1 MKVSELKQQLSFFD
15 DEQEVFFAFPSGDYW
30 GTTQA
35 REVEDL
41 SEGKVAWSEY
51 HRSHKLID
59 DEHEERYEKD
69 ELQEVVV
76 LS

>member
-35 REVEDL
+35 MEVGDL

-59 DEHEERYEKD
+59 DEHEERYDKD